1 MLHEGDDNDFFSMR
15 PHCEGRDPMK
25 RNNAIRHVIVALS
38 IAIVLLAGVM
48 TWVLR
53 SAPENMP
60 VEFGTA
66 FTLTDDNGQPI
77 TEKALSGHPSLIYFG
92 FTRCPEVCPT
102 TLYEMSGWF
111 NALGN
116 DAKDLNAFFFSVDPE
131 RDTPELMH
139 NYSAAFTDRI
149 VGITGD
155 PAEMQKVM
163 KSWRIFARKVP
174 TEGGDYTMDH
184 TASVLMLDSRGNFKG
199 TISYGEAADS
209 AIAKIRELLKSG

>member
-1 MLHEGDDNDFFSMR
+1 
-15 PHCEGRDPMK
+15 MK

-38 IAIVLLAGVM
+38 IAIVLLAGVL

-53 SAPENMP
+53 SAPEHMP

-66 FTLTDDNGQPI
+66 FSLTDDRGQPI
-77 TEKALSGHPSLIYFG
+77 TEQAFQGQPSLVYFG

-102 TLYEMSGWF
+102 TLYEMANWF
-111 NALGN
+111 QTLGEDGRAL
-116 DAKDLNAFFFSVDPE
+116 KAFFFSVDPE
-131 RDTPELMH
+131 RDSPELMH

-199 TISYGEAADS
+199 TISYGEATES
-209 AIAKIRELLKSG
+209 AVAKLRELLKSG

>member
-1 MLHEGDDNDFFSMR
+1 
-15 PHCEGRDPMK
+15 MK
-25 RNNAIRHVIVALS
+25 RNNAIRHIIVALS
-38 IAIVLLAGVM
+38 ITLVLLAGVM

-53 SAPENMP
+53 SAPERIP
-60 VEFGTA
+60 VAFGTA
-66 FTLTDDNGQPI
+66 FNLTDDTGKPI
-77 TEKALSGHPSLIYFG
+77 TEQAFQGHPSLIFFG

-102 TLYEMSGWF
+102 TLYEMAGWF
-111 NALGN
+111 DTVGEEGKPL
-116 DAKDLNAFFFSVDPE
+116 KAFFFSVDPE

-139 NYSAAFTDRI
+139 NYAAAFTDRI

-155 PAEMQKVM
+155 PAEVQKVM

>member
-1 MLHEGDDNDFFSMR
+1 
-15 PHCEGRDPMK
+15 MK
-25 RNNAIRHVIVALS
+25 RNNAIRHIIVALS
-38 IAIVLLAGVM
+38 ITLVLLAGVM

-53 SAPENMP
+53 SAPERIP
-60 VEFGTA
+60 VAFGTA
-66 FTLTDDNGQPI
+66 FNLTDDTGKPI
-77 TEKALSGHPSLIYFG
+77 TEQAFQGHPSLIFFG

-102 TLYEMSGWF
+102 TLYEMAGWF
-111 NALGN
+111 DTVGEEGKSL
-116 DAKDLNAFFFSVDPE
+116 KAFFFSVDPE

-139 NYSAAFTDRI
+139 NYAAAFTDRI

-155 PAEMQKVM
+155 PAEVQKVM

-199 TISYGEAADS
+199 TIGYGEAADS
-209 AIAKIRELLKSG
+209 AVAKIRELLKSG